1 MTCLSKPLGEP
12 SNWCRRPGPW
22 SPNICRCTLASDPAP
37 GRSLVITTTRYCVPV
52 GASPR
57 SSSLQMLLQC
67 SQARRD
73 NSSRPRFQWSV
84 RHGPSQ
90 QYAPAAQP
98 CKAYIRSSKY
108 AYNVSGIIL
117 LSSFPKAVLHRI
129 RAFEGGPGST
139 GAPTTG
145 ACSSSVSGTTRAKG
159 KPCME
164 AEANKKM
171 QTLHSQLKKRHF
183 MTARA
188 QEAVACLVTA
198 EHYKTCCLHR
208 ITEPQSD
215 LKCSRTANLSCT
227 PTHPSSSSM
236 ESHRPQ

>member
-1 MTCLSKPLGEP
+1 MALLS
-12 SNWCRRPGPW
+12 N
-22 SPNICRCTLASDPAP
+22 
-37 GRSLVITTTRYCVPV
+37 
-52 GASPR
+52 
-57 SSSLQMLLQC
+57 MLLQH
-67 SQARRD
+67 SHAWHT
-73 NSSRPRFQWSV
+73 S
-84 RHGPSQ
+84 GL
-90 QYAPAAQP
+90 
-98 CKAYIRSSKY
+98 SKY

-145 ACSSSVSGTTRAKG
+145 ACSSSVSGTRRAKG

-198 EHYKTCCLHR
+198 EHYKTCCLHH

-215 LKCSRTANLSCT
+215 LKCSRTAICPVRPLTHHLCRWKATAHNESM
-227 PTHPSSSSM
+227 PTHPLPAGNEICNSGHH
-236 ESHRPQ
+236 EAAVTFFCAR

>member
-1 MTCLSKPLGEP
+1 MAPPHAAAPCKCSCSAAKQGVTTA
-12 SNWCRRPGPW
+12 PGP
-22 SPNICRCTLASDPAP
+22 
-37 GRSLVITTTRYCVPV
+37 G
-52 GASPR
+52 
-57 SSSLQMLLQC
+57 SSGLSGMALLSNMLLQH
-67 SQARRD
+67 SHAWHT
-73 NSSRPRFQWSV
+73 SGLSR
-84 RHGPSQ
+84 
-90 QYAPAAQP
+90 
-98 CKAYIRSSKY
+98 Y

-139 GAPTTG
+139 GALTTG
-145 ACSSSVSGTTRAKG
+145 ACSSSVSGTRRAKG

-171 QTLHSQLKKRHF
+171 QTLHNQLKKRHF

-198 EHYKTCCLHR
+198 EHYKTCCLHH

-227 PTHPSSSSM
+227 PTHPSSLSM